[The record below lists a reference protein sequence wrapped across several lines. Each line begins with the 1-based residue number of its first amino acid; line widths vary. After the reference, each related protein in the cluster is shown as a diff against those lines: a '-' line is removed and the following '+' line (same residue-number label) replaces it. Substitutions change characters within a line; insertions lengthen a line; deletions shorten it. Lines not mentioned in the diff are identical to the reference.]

1 MGRKANHSRSM
12 ATKFQTNLLAGLLTY
27 RRLENHTPLN
37 KELLREAEKT
47 VTATVTV
54 QAPPNT
60 KYTNA
65 KGAAQ
70 YLGLSKA
77 TFFRLRAKG
86 HFQPSPVTGLYHLDD
101 LDRESRAVPAA
112 LSENNSAE
120 AATQKTFGNSETHTP
135 LAHGGSVLK
144 PVSLE

>member
-12 ATKFQTNLLAGLLTY
+12 ATKFQTNLVAGLLTH

-37 KELLREAEKT
+37 KELIREAEKT
-47 VTATVTV
+47 QTATVPV
-54 QAPPNT
+54 QAPPRT

-86 HFQPSPVTGLYHLDD
+86 HFQPSPITGRYHLDD
-101 LDRESRAVPAA
+101 LDRETRATPAG
-112 LSENNSAE
+112 LSGNRAAE
-120 AATQKTFGNSETHTP
+120 AAAQKPFGKSESMPP
-135 LAHGGSVLK
+135 LAHGGSMANV
-144 PVSLE
+144 VSLE